1 MLLSSGS
8 GPSELCESRALH
20 GDKRGILRKSDYRE
34 VKPQSKAELISGISK
49 FWETASAEKCQ
60 RYISHLKSI
69 STHLAVNTTY
79 VYAIKNLHL
88 S

>member
-49 FWETASAEKCQ
+49 FWETASA
-60 RYISHLKSI
+60 R
-69 STHLAVNTTY
+69 STFSKVFS
-79 VYAIKNLHL
+79 VRPSVVRI
-88 S
+88 